1 MTASISPLPPAASS
15 CVPFAL
21 SREGDRKGV
30 LLVIGGCPDS
40 RPLGLV
46 EIKLLFEFPKPWAEL
61 HDTLL
66 PRPAQ
71 TLLPGSFCK
80 GLCSCSRWLRA
91 QLPRDQTAL
100 RNLHAQASGGTA
112 HVGGRKAAFSVREKV
127 PLSLLHLKPL
137 SVTSVEV
144 WGGAWGGSCS

>member
-66 PRPAQ
+66 TSPDPAAWV
-71 TLLPGSFCK
+71 LLQGVVFLQPMVKGSTSQRSDC
-80 GLCSCSRWLRA
+80 
-91 QLPRDQTAL
+91 AL
-100 RNLHAQASGGTA
+100 RNLPAQASG
-112 HVGGRKAAFSVREKV
+112 
-127 PLSLLHLKPL
+127 
-137 SVTSVEV
+137 
-144 WGGAWGGSCS
+144 

>member
-91 QLPRDQTAL
+91 QLPRDQTVL
-100 RNLHAQASGGTA
+100 SGTYPPRPQAEMLTW
-112 HVGGRKAAFSVREKV
+112 VGGRL
-127 PLSLLHLKPL
+127 LSQSGKKSPCLCF
-137 SVTSVEV
+137 T
-144 WGGAWGGSCS
+144 